1 MESLALLAA
10 AIIAIAVIGGP
21 LSLIFSWLRSKNR
34 RKHLQIHHKAQNVFA
49 ALIILFGLPAL
60 VVGIRLITLD
70 IAIGGKIFGFF
81 GVLTSSIALAQLFR
95 SRK

>member
-21 LSLIFSWLRSKNR
+21 LSLIFSWLRTKNR
-34 RKHLQIHHKAQNVFA
+34 RKHLQIHRTAQRIYA
-49 ALIILFGLPAL
+49 LLIIIFGLPAL
-60 VVGIRLITLD
+60 VVGIRLMTLD
-70 IAIGGKIFGFF
+70 IAMGGKIFGFF
-81 GVLTSSIALAQLFR
+81 GVLTSSIALVQLFR

>member
-34 RKHLQIHHKAQNVFA
+34 RKHLQIHRKAQNVFA

-95 SRK
+95 ARK

>member
-34 RKHLQIHHKAQNVFA
+34 RKHLQIHRKAQNLFA

>member
-21 LSLIFSWLRSKNR
+21 LSLIFSWLRTKNR
-34 RKHLQIHHKAQNVFA
+34 RKHLQIHRRAQNMYA
-49 ALIILFGLPAL
+49 ALIVLFGLPAL
-60 VVGIRLITLD
+60 LVGIRLITLD

-81 GVLTSSIALAQLFR
+81 GVLTSSLALVQLFR

>member
-10 AIIAIAVIGGP
+10 AIIAIAVMGGP
-21 LSLIFSWLRSKNR
+21 LSLIFSWLRTKNR
-34 RKHLQIHHKAQNVFA
+34 RKHLQIHRKAQNVFA

>member
-34 RKHLQIHHKAQNVFA
+34 RKHLQIHRKAQNVFA

>member
-10 AIIAIAVIGGP
+10 AIVAVAVIGGP
-21 LSLIFSWLRSKNR
+21 LSLFFSWLRTKNR
-34 RKHLQIHHKAQNVFA
+34 RKHLQLHRRAQNIYA
-49 ALIILFGLPAL
+49 ALILLFGLPAL

-70 IAIGGKIFGFF
+70 LAIGGKIFGFI
-81 GVLTSSIALAQLFR
+81 GALTSLIALIQLIR

>member
-21 LSLIFSWLRSKNR
+21 LSLIFSWLRNKNR
-34 RKHLQIHHKAQNVFA
+34 RKHLQIHHTAQRIYA
-49 ALIILFGLPAL
+49 LLIIIFGLPAL
-60 VVGIRLITLD
+60 VVGIRLMTLD
-70 IAIGGKIFGFF
+70 IAMGGKIFGFF
-81 GVLTSSIALAQLFR
+81 GVLTSSIALVQLFR

>member
-21 LSLIFSWLRSKNR
+21 LSLIFSWLRTKNR
-34 RKHLQIHHKAQNVFA
+34 RKHLQIHRTAQRIYA
-49 ALIILFGLPAL
+49 LLIILFGLPAL
-60 VVGIRLITLD
+60 VVGIRLMTLD
-70 IAIGGKIFGFF
+70 IAMGGKIFGFF
-81 GVLTSSIALAQLFR
+81 GVLTSAIAFVQLFR

>member
-34 RKHLQIHHKAQNVFA
+34 RKHLQIHRKAQNVFA
-49 ALIILFGLPAL
+49 ALIILFGLPAF